1 MVVVNQEGKIF
12 LGERKG
18 EPGIWQFPQGG
29 VEPEFSLED
38 NVLRELEEELG
49 AERTKFRIIR
59 KLESTHS
66 YEFRRPPNYAKGK
79 WRGQA
84 QTFWL
89 VAFEGKDKDFDFNA
103 HQPEFMNFKWC
114 TIDEVH
120 KFTDPIRL
128 PGYQGAL
135 REIENDK
142 ELNSGTRSS
151 KNKDAGSARR
161 GSKKNC

>member
-1 MVVVNQEGKIF
+1 MLVINQERKIF

-29 VEPEFSLED
+29 VEQEFSLEE

-49 AERTKFRIIR
+49 AKKSKFRIIR

-66 YEFRRPPNYAKGK
+66 YEFKRPPNYAKGR
-79 WRGQA
+79 WRGQT

-89 VAFEGKDKDFDFNA
+89 VAFEGKDSDFNLDA
-103 HQPEFMNFKWC
+103 HQPEFMNFRWC
-114 TIDEVH
+114 TIEEVR

-128 PGYQGAL
+128 PGYEGAL
-135 REIENDK
+135 SEIKND
-142 ELNSGTRSS
+142 EVISRGTRSS
-151 KNKDAGSARR
+151 KNQDAGAKGR